1 MIFQRVTTILLITDR
16 NLETKAENQSKGI
29 L

>member
-1 MIFQRVTTILLITDR
+1 MIFQRVTTIQHITDL